1 MRTKYGTVISQKII
15 NQKSWLGMSAE
26 MARKSG
32 ESLIQKINQWEVLD
46 YTNNGYIKIITFILK
61 MVFLIV
67 GRNQN
72 KINISDKVL
81 NDI

>member
-1 MRTKYGTVISQKII
+1 
-15 NQKSWLGMSAE
+15 MSAE